1 MRISDWSS
9 DVCSSDLTAPP
20 MRPDSPSPVL
30 PFLVACAG
38 IATYSAMDVLMKG
51 LSIDIGAYNAVLWRT
66 GAGTLLS
73 GLLYFASRPKWSGR
87 ATLRIHAWRSLF
99 VAGMALNFFWAR
111 ARLPIAEAS
120 ALAFVA
126 PLMALELA
134 GKLVSAA
141 GRGQGG

>member
-73 GLLYFASRPKWSGR
+73 GLLYFASRPKWPGR
-87 ATLRIHAWRSLF
+87 DRKSTR
-99 VAGMALNFFWAR
+99 LN
-111 ARLPIAEAS
+111 S
-120 ALAFVA
+120 
-126 PLMALELA
+126 
-134 GKLVSAA
+134 SH
-141 GRGQGG
+141 